1 MSFELRWL
9 RCFVSVAEEM
19 HFSRAARKLKL
30 AQPALT
36 TQIKQLELAVGSP
49 LFERT
54 NRMRGLTAAGR
65 ALLPEAR
72 TILERAGAMKDM
84 AKRAVL
90 GETGTLRLGVIPPA
104 ATTHLAE
111 CLRRFALVCPGIELT
126 VRQGDQDKLVERLVG
141 NELDL
146 VLGRP
151 TTTGNQGNS
160 LRQRRLLSEE
170 QGIIVR
176 VDDPLAKLRFVPIQ
190 RLSDKSL
197 LLLRSNAHFGQ
208 TLLHHAAR
216 HGATLSPFHAAE
228 DFPSLH
234 WMVRAGLGIAPC
246 SLLLADGLPQ
256 GLVAKQL
263 RPSPPKLEID
273 VIWRGSKPEPAAER
287 FIQMLSEKNGV
298 KPEIVTVLDLHP

>member
-1 MSFELRWL
+1 LELRWL
-9 RCFVSVAEEM
+9 RSFVSVAEEM
-19 HFSRAARKLKL
+19 HFSRAARKLNL

-36 TQIKQLELAVGSP
+36 TQIRQLELAVGSP

-72 TILERAGAMKDM
+72 TILERVGAMKDM
-84 AKRAVL
+84 AKRVAL
-90 GETGTLRLGVIPPA
+90 GESGTLRMGVIPPA

-111 CLRRFALVCPGIELT
+111 CLRRFALVFPSIELT

-146 VLGRP
+146 VIGRP
-151 TTTGNQGNS
+151 TTEDQGNS
-160 LRQRRLLSEE
+160 LGQRRLFSEE

-176 VDDPLAKLRFVPIQ
+176 VDDPLAKLRFVPIR
-190 RLSDKSL
+190 RLSDKPL

-208 TLLHHAAR
+208 TLLGHAVR

-246 SLLLADGLPQ
+246 SLLLADGLPR
-256 GLVAKQL
+256 GLMAKQL
-263 RPSPPKLEID
+263 RPSPPILEINA
-273 VIWRGSKPEPAAER
+273 IWRGSKPEPAAER
-287 FIQMLSEKNGV
+287 LIRMLSEKMG
-298 KPEIVTVLDLHP
+298 IWSH